1 LGSSFQAFQRRLG
14 RFQAQALGKGGL
26 EACPRPG
33 RGWWVSLE
41 KWLASHGKKTSKT
54 MDFPAGKECWSNVG
68 LMLDDLGSVN
78 MDIHHD

>member
-41 KWLASHGKKTSKT
+41 KWLASHGKKNIKNHGFS
-54 MDFPAGKECWSNVG
+54 CWKR
-68 LMLDDLGSVN
+68 MLV
-78 MDIHHD
+78 